1 MRSPRRASWRSRSA
15 ARRVA
20 SSASLWTPSWRR
32 FAGWTS
38 SARSPADG
46 RLAAGAAS
54 QTCLRRHPVLTSRKS
69 GRCPLFYFRVI
80 GDAGRREA
88 ARDRGCRA
96 ARAARSR
103 AHARRPGVA
112 AAPTPGR
119 AALVRG
125 QAGGR
130 RHPRLPAGEPP
141 GGRRARRVRVDRG
154 GVRSRGLVAGAGS
167 AAPNGSG
174 VSLGGRQAC
183 ALLAHRWAGSAG
195 PTARH
200 RRRAG
205 RPRTGRWHGGEA
217 GSGERHE
224 GPAGR
229 RGALEQTV
237 AGQMNR
243 ELIMIIEQ
251 LGREKGID
259 KEVLFEALETALL
272 SASRKSLGPGDNV
285 RIHIDRKTGDF
296 RIYQRKQVVEEVTDP
311 ETQIALADAKA
322 LNPEAE
328 LGVELELLQ
337 DRPLQDLG
345 RIAAQTAKQ
354 VILQKVRDAEREG
367 IYSEFVGKEGQILR
381 GVVHRI
387 EKRNVIL
394 EVGKAEAILPE
405 REQIPGERY
414 NPGDRV
420 RAYVLEVRRT
430 AKGPQISLSRTHPGY
445 LTRLFE
451 TEIPEIQEGIVIVK
465 ATAREGGER
474 ATVAVSPTKRD
485 VDPIGPCVGLRGTR
499 IQVISRELRGEK
511 IDIIEWSNAPASF
524 VARALSPAKVS
535 SVTIAEEPAEGG
547 EAHGETHMAALVVV
561 PDNQLS
567 LAIGKKGQN
576 ARLAAQLTGMRID
589 IKSEGEVEAERAE
602 AEHAEAARAALSTL
616 PR

>member
-1 MRSPRRASWRSRSA
+1 
-15 ARRVA
+15 
-20 SSASLWTPSWRR
+20 
-32 FAGWTS
+32 
-38 SARSPADG
+38 
-46 RLAAGAAS
+46 
-54 QTCLRRHPVLTSRKS
+54 
-69 GRCPLFYFRVI
+69 
-80 GDAGRREA
+80 
-88 ARDRGCRA
+88 
-96 ARAARSR
+96 
-103 AHARRPGVA
+103 
-112 AAPTPGR
+112 
-119 AALVRG
+119 
-125 QAGGR
+125 
-130 RHPRLPAGEPP
+130 
-141 GGRRARRVRVDRG
+141 
-154 GVRSRGLVAGAGS
+154 
-167 AAPNGSG
+167 
-174 VSLGGRQAC
+174 
-183 ALLAHRWAGSAG
+183 
-195 PTARH
+195 
-200 RRRAG
+200 
-205 RPRTGRWHGGEA
+205 
-217 GSGERHE
+217 
-224 GPAGR
+224 
-229 RGALEQTV
+229 
-237 AGQMNR
+237 MNR

-296 RIYQRKQVVEEVTDP
+296 RIYQRKQVVDEVTDP

-328 LGVELELLQ
+328 VGVELELLQ

-445 LTRLFE
+445 LARLFE

-474 ATVAVSPTKRD
+474 AKVAVASTKRD
-485 VDPIGPCVGLRGTR
+485 VDPIGACVGLRGTR

-511 IDIIEWSNAPASF
+511 IDIIEWSNDPASF

-535 SVTIAEEPAEGG
+535 SVTIAEERDPEGG
-547 EAHGETHMAALVVV
+547 EGQGETQMAALVVV

-576 ARLAAQLTGMRID
+576 ARLAAKLTGMRID
-589 IKSEGEVEAERAE
+589 IKSESEVEAERAE

-616 PR
+616 PGVTPEAFQALIDTGLVSPRAVVAAGRERLAALPAVGGAADTILAAAEAWVAEREPKDTHEHEGAVAEPEHPPATA